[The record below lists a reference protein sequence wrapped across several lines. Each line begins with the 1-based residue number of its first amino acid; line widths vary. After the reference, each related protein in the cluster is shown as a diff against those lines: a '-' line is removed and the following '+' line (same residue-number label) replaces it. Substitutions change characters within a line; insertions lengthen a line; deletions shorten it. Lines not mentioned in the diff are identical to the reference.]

1 MQQLISK
8 VQYNNFE
15 AGEFVDIK
23 ERNHEET
30 ITLIEGFP
38 WNKQRENFSVSL
50 TNPSI
55 TIEGTNSDYLKI
67 ALYYNGKY
75 VIYYLEDN
83 GSLFTKSFERLES
96 IYEYIKVFFEKN
108 NVDTTGFKK
117 TTNSLSKIIIYFRTQ
132 DFVYTFSYNN
142 RFKLF
147 SYFYMFIVGIL
158 TLFILKAPNNID
170 NLHLRIF
177 LKLFFISSAVFFI
190 GYPIL
195 TLYNHYIYSKNKIL
209 IISKAN
215 PIFYFGDLDNP
226 KAYNKKDIVQIFSN
240 NRYRDNGTKLRI
252 EFNNNEIIEFSLLL
266 LAPVDLE
273 YTKFPECSIIKKYM
287 HPFLKWTLPKSSQ

>member
-15 AGEFVDIK
+15 AGEFIDIK
-23 ERNHEET
+23 ERNYEE
-30 ITLIEGFP
+30 LIELIERFP
-38 WNKQRENFSVSL
+38 WKKQRENFAVSL

-55 TIEGTNSDYLKI
+55 TIEGTNNDYLKI

-83 GSLFTKSFERLES
+83 GTLFTKSFEQLES
-96 IYEYIKVFFEKN
+96 IYEYVKAYFEKN
-108 NVDTTGFKK
+108 NVNTTGFKK
-117 TTNSLSKIIIYFRTQ
+117 TTSSLSKIIINFRTQ

-142 RFKLF
+142 RLKLF
-147 SYFYMFIVGIL
+147 SYFYMFIGGIL
-158 TLFILKAPNNID
+158 TLFILQAPITSHNFILKIFFNI
-170 NLHLRIF
+170 
-177 LKLFFISSAVFFI
+177 FFCASAVYLI

-215 PIFYFGDLDNP
+215 PIFYFGNLDNP
-226 KAYNKKDIVQIFSN
+226 KAYNKNDIVQIFSN
-240 NRYRDNGTKLRI
+240 NRYRDNGTKLKI
-252 EFNNNEIIEFSLLL
+252 EFNNQETIEFSLLL
-266 LAPVDLE
+266 LAPIDLE
-273 YTKFPECSIIKKYM
+273 YTKFHGCTIIKKNM
-287 HPFLKWTLPKSSQ
+287 HPFLKNQGKH

>member
-8 VQYNNFE
+8 VQFNNFE

-23 ERNHEET
+23 ERNCEEV
-30 ITLIEGFP
+30 IDLIEEFP
-38 WNKQRENFSVSL
+38 WNKQRESFSVSL

-55 TIEGTNSDYLKI
+55 TIEGKNNDYFKI

-83 GSLFTKSFERLES
+83 GTLFTKIFERLES
-96 IYEYIKVFFEKN
+96 IYEYVKAYFEKN

-117 TTNSLSKIIIYFRTQ
+117 TNNSLSKIIINFRTQ

-147 SYFYMFIVGIL
+147 SYLYMFIVGIL
-158 TLFILKAPNNID
+158 TLFILQPLTFSENFLLK
-170 NLHLRIF
+170 IF
-177 LKLFFISSAVFFI
+177 FNVLFIGSAVFLI
-190 GYPIL
+190 GFPLL
-195 TLYNHYIYSKNKIL
+195 TLFNHYKYSKNKIL

-226 KAYNKKDIVQIFSN
+226 KPYNKNDIVQIFSN
-240 NRYRDNGTKLRI
+240 NRYRDNGTKLKI
-252 EFNNNEIIEFSLLL
+252 MFINNEIIEFSLLL
-266 LAPVDLE
+266 LAPADLE
-273 YTKFPECSIIKKYM
+273 YSKFPGCSIIKKFM
-287 HPFLKWTLPKSSQ
+287 NPLLNN